1 MTNFNP
7 TSSKSQNQIEK
18 SNSDPTGDMATD
30 PYPLTIKKGILAI
43 IAMYACQMLV
53 GIAVSYAFRFM
64 APADEVEI
72 EIIGLLSVLL
82 SGVMVLLLL
91 WWDAHKSGAS
101 FYPQIGLQPSIIKN
115 SKAVLLVI
123 VTLGTTHFLAW
134 VYRSVILP
142 MFDQGGII
150 GGGSQMFSYIQ
161 TNGGGLEMTGFLI
174 LALIV
179 GPLME
184 EVVFRGYLQ
193 SSLAKR
199 IPAWGALSLTSLIF
213 MAGHS
218 PMILWPMYFMFSA
231 AWGWIYLRTG
241 SLKMAVLIHMLS
253 NLFYTVVGFAG
264 WDILA

>member
-1 MTNFNP
+1 MTNFNSP
-7 TSSKSQNQIEK
+7 SSKSPKQNEK
-18 SNSDPTGDMATD
+18 TMSDPIENQANN

-43 IAMYACQMLV
+43 VAMYACQIIA
-53 GIAVSYAFRFM
+53 GIAISYGFKFM
-64 APADEVEI
+64 DPNHEAEI

-82 SGVMVLLLL
+82 SGIMVLLLL
-91 WWDAHKSGAS
+91 WWDVRRSGAP
-101 FYPQIGLQPSIIKN
+101 FYPQIGLQPSKINN

-123 VTLGTTHFLAW
+123 AVLGTTHFLAW
-134 VYRSVILP
+134 IYRSVILP

-161 TNGGGLEMTGFLI
+161 TNGGWLEMIGFLI
-174 LALIV
+174 LAIIV

-199 IPAWGALSLTSLIF
+199 IPSWVAILLTSLVF
-213 MAGHS
+213 MVGHS
-218 PMILWPMYFMFSA
+218 PMILWPMYFMFSI

-241 SLKMAVLIHMLS
+241 SLKMAILIHILS
-253 NLFYTVVGFAG
+253 NVFYTVIGFAG

>member
-1 MTNFNP
+1 LTDFKSASSEKPNP
-7 TSSKSQNQIEK
+7 
-18 SNSDPTGDMATD
+18 DLTGDMSTQ
-30 PYPLTIKKGILAI
+30 PYQLTIKKGILAI
-43 IAMYACQMLV
+43 IVMYACQLFAGV
-53 GIAVSYAFRFM
+53 VISYAFKLI
-64 APADEVEI
+64 DSTGGVDI
-72 EIIGLLSVLL
+72 QIIGLLSVLL
-82 SGVMVLLLL
+82 SGIMVLLLF
-91 WWDAHKSGAS
+91 WWDIHRSGSS

-142 MFDQGGII
+142 MFDQEGII

>member
-1 MTNFNP
+1 MTNFNQ
-7 TSSKSQNQIEK
+7 TSSKSQKQTEK
-18 SNSDPTGDMATD
+18 SKTSLTEGMATN
-30 PYPLTIKKGILAI
+30 PYSLTIKKGILAI
-43 IAMYACQMLV
+43 VAMYACQILA
-53 GIAVSYAFRFM
+53 GITVSYALKIM
-64 APADEVEI
+64 HPSEDVDI
-72 EIIGLLSVLL
+72 KIIGLLSVLL
-82 SGVMVLLLL
+82 SGVMVLLLF
-91 WWDAHKSGAS
+91 WWDVRRSGAS

-123 VTLGTTHFLAW
+123 AVLGTTHFLAW
-134 VYRSVILP
+134 IYRSVILP

-161 TNGGGLEMTGFLI
+161 KNGGGLEMTGFLI
-174 LALIV
+174 LALLV
-179 GPLME
+179 GPIME

-193 SSLAKR
+193 SSFVKR
-199 IPAWGALSLTSLIF
+199 MPSWGAIMLTSLVF

-218 PMILWPMYFMFSA
+218 PLILWPMYFMFSV

-241 SLKMAVLIHMLS
+241 SLKMAILIHMLS